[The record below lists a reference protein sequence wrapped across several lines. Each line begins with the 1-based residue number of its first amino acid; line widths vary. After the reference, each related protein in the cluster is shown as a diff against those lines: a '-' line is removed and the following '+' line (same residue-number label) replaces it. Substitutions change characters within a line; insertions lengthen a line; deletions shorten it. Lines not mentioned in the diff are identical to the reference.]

1 MNIITVD
8 FETAYGGDLG
18 FAKQTTEEYIRDP
31 RFEVIGVAV
40 QVNDEEPVW
49 FSGDAQEL
57 YQFLA
62 SFDWGNSLALAHNAV
77 FDGSILNWKFGITP
91 KGWLDTLSMGR
102 ALHGTNVGGSLKVL
116 AEFYNLGVKGE
127 QVSKY
132 INYFRKDFNPY
143 ELVDYGSYCK
153 NDVVLTWELFNAMS
167 TDFPPIELRLID
179 LTIRMFTE
187 PVLRLDK
194 FVLNQHLALIK
205 LTKAQALGAYDKDIL
220 MSNPK
225 FAEVLTT
232 FGVVPPMKISPANG
246 KQTFAFSKTD
256 EEFKALLEHPIPQVQ
271 GLVAARLGVKSTIEE
286 TRTERFLG
294 IAERGALPVP
304 LRYYAA
310 HTGRWGGDDKV
321 NLQNLPR
328 GSELKN
334 AIIAPDGYL
343 MIDSDSSQIEA
354 RTLAW
359 LAEQNDLV
367 DAFEKGEDVYKI
379 TASVIYNKSIA
390 SITKDERFVGK
401 TTILG
406 AGYGMGAQ
414 KFQLQLKNFGTEV
427 TLEEAKRIIDTYR
440 STYPKIVSFWKSGGK
455 ALETILSNQTIEF
468 GREGILKV
476 EGNNGIR
483 LPNGLYLRYPNLRF
497 VQNSEDGKTEMVY
510 DTKKGKATIPNRIY
524 GGKATENICQALARI
539 VIGEQM
545 LMVAK
550 KYKVVMTVHDAIA
563 CVAPEEEVERAQE
576 YVELC
581 MRIRPQW
588 ALDLPL
594 NCESGYGKS
603 YGDC

>member
-116 AEFYNLGVKGE
+116 AEFYSLGVKGE
-127 QVSKY
+127 QVAKY
-132 INYFRKDFNPY
+132 INYFRKDFDPH

-256 EEFKALLEHPIPQVQ
+256 EEFKALLEHPIPHVQ

-334 AIIAPDGYL
+334 AIIAPDGYVL
-343 MIDSDSSQIEA
+343 IDSDSSQIEA
-354 RTLAW
+354 RMLAW

-414 KFQLQLKNFGTEV
+414 KFQLLLKNFGTEV